1 MRTLLVVLAL
11 TLAGCGSSPTE
22 PAASCRPMPVCEAFK
37 NDIVR
42 DSLKPLPSIDP
53 SAKADFVRDSLKP
66 LPTQ

>member
-1 MRTLLVVLAL
+1 
-11 TLAGCGSSPTE
+11 
-22 PAASCRPMPVCEAFK
+22 MPVCEAFK